1 MVLHVSDLLEG
12 LALAKA
18 WHRRRLNQPRPSN
31 LLCTGEDA
39 RCGPSV
45 CYITTLFLVGQRLHV
60 RQPRLLQWS
69 GQPGL
74 FSRRR
79 YPRTSFQ

>member
-1 MVLHVSDLLEG
+1 MVLHVSDLLED

-18 WHRRRLNQPRPSN
+18 WRRRRLNQPRPSN
-31 LLCTGEDA
+31 LHCRGEDA

-45 CYITTLFLVGQRLHV
+45 CYITALLLVGQRLHA
-60 RQPRLLQWS
+60 RQRRLLQWS
-69 GQPGL
+69 DQRGL